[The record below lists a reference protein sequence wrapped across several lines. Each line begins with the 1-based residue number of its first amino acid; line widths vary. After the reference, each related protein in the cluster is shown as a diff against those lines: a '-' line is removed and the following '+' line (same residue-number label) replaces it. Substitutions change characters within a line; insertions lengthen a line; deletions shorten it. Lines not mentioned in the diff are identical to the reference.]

1 MERPMKSYTTGEV
14 ASFCGVN
21 FRTVIRWIE
30 RGLVQSH
37 RLPGRGDHRIREADL
52 VTFLNQNNLPMPSAI
67 NNNKRVLVV
76 DDEPAMVRAIDRVLR
91 RMGFETRTAAD
102 GFHAGTQLVD
112 FSPGLMTLDLQ
123 MPGLAGL
130 NVLKL
135 IRADKRYSGLRVL
148 VVSGLPEPMLRRALD
163 EGATSVLRKPFT
175 DVELESAVNQLRTG
189 H

>member
-1 MERPMKSYTTGEV
+1 MKTYTTGEV

-30 RGLVQSH
+30 RGLIRSH
-37 RLPGRGDHRIREADL
+37 RLPGRGDHRILEADL
-52 VTFLNQNNLPMPSAI
+52 LSFLKENDLPLPSAMD
-67 NNNKRVLVV
+67 NSNRVLVV

-135 IRADKRYSGLRVL
+135 IRADKRYANLRVL
-148 VVSGLPEPMLRRALD
+148 VVSGLPEAMLQRALE
-163 EGATSVLRKPFT
+163 EGASAALGKPFT
-175 DVELESAVNQLRTG
+175 DVELESAVRQLRAG